1 MVVTDLTFCLIMLMV
16 THKKLSLVKNV
27 SSYLEIVNSEIAR
40 LNCLFMQHKPI
51 TKYLT
56 S

>member
-1 MVVTDLTFCLIMLMV
+1 MVVTDLTFCLIMLLV

-27 SSYLEIVNSEIAR
+27 SYLEVMNSEIAR

-51 TKYLT
+51 TKYLI